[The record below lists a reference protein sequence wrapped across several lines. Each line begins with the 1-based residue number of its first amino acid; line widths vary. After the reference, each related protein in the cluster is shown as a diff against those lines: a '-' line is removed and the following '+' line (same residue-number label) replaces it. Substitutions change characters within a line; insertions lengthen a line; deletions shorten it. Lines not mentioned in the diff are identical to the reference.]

1 MSTLLSLHDHD
12 IGQYSKNYFR
22 YLAEILDGID
32 VAEIDAVAK
41 AMIEAREQRRMIFI
55 IGNGG
60 STSTASHMANDLA
73 IGSRLSERPFRT
85 MSLCDNNSIL
95 TAIGNDFGYDEIF
108 TRQLAYQAQPGDLLL
123 AISASGNS
131 PNLVHAFDWAKQ
143 HGLITIALTSF
154 VSGGKLREMA
164 DLGVHVPTDPAEY
177 GPAEDAH
184 LILNHVFVSY
194 MTTHLNAAAR
204 V

>member
-1 MSTLLSLHDHD
+1 MSTLLNLHDHD
-12 IGQYSKNYFR
+12 IGRYSKNYFR
-22 YLAEILDGID
+22 YLAQILDGID
-32 VAEIDAVAK
+32 VNEIDAVAK

-73 IGSRLSERPFRT
+73 IGSRLAERPFRT

-95 TAIGNDFGYDEIF
+95 TAVGNDFGYDEIF
-108 TRQLAYQAQPGDLLL
+108 TRQLAYQAHPGDLLI

-131 PNLVHAFDWAKQ
+131 PNLVHAFEWAKQ
-143 HGLITIALTSF
+143 NGVTTIAMTSF
-154 VSGGKLREMA
+154 VTGGKLREMA
-164 DLGVHVPTDPAEY
+164 DLCIHVPTDPAEY

-194 MTTHLNAAAR
+194 MTKHLNEATR
-204 V
+204 G